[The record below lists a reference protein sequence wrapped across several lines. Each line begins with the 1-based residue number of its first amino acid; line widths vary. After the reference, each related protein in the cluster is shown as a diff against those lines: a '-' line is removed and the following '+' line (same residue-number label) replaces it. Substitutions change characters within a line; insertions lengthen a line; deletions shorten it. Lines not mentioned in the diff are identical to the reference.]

1 MVNRKNTKQHATDKG
16 SQRRHEQAAESEHC
30 PIYEQKQL
38 PVVVVL
44 KHDSFVFQK
53 ITDDSII
60 DWNGLSGEK
69 PADVSEPES
78 SVNIVGIFLRVHV
91 AVVDAVVIG
100 PAQGGH
106 LTREHRH
113 YEPKPFVER
122 VRVISFVGKQSMI
135 GGSNREPRE
144 DKSHE
149 VDNESREV
157 EIANNEW

>member
-1 MVNRKNTKQHATDKG
+1 M
-16 SQRRHEQAAESEHC
+16 
-30 PIYEQKQL
+30 
-38 PVVVVL
+38 VVL

-53 ITDDSII
+53 VSDDPII
-60 DWNGLSGEK
+60 DWNGLSEEK
-69 PADVSEPES
+69 PTDVGEPES
-78 SVNIVGIFLRVHV
+78 SVNIVRIFIRVHM
-91 AVVDAVVIG
+91 AVVDAVVVG

-113 YEPKPFVER
+113 YQPKPLVER
-122 VRVISFVGKQSMI
+122 VRVISSVGKQAMI

>member
-1 MVNRKNTKQHATDKG
+1 
-16 SQRRHEQAAESEHC
+16 
-30 PIYEQKQL
+30 
-38 PVVVVL
+38 VVVL

-53 ITDDSII
+53 VPDDPII
-60 DWNGLSGEK
+60 DWNGLSDEK
-69 PADVSEPES
+69 PTDVSEPET
-78 SVNIVGIFLRVHV
+78 SVNIVGIFLSVHV
-91 AVVDAVVIG
+91 AVVDTVVIG

-113 YEPKPFVER
+113 YEPKPLVDR
-122 VRVISFVGKQSMI
+122 VRVISFVGKQAMI

-149 VDNESREV
+149 VDYDGREV